1 MNNGLYGF
9 PPGKNITVDV
19 QEYERTGVWTKP
31 LNAQLCFIEGSGGG
45 EAGANGSLS
54 SNGSGGQAGVAYQ
67 ILVPASLLSQVE
79 SVAIGAG
86 GATTGADGGDTVF
99 SGFRWEGGAG
109 SNQGR
114 YAYVAIAQNSGF
126 GSSASGQGVGGRHG
140 NFGAGAGGA
149 GGGSTTTDGGAGGK
163 PRTFQFLGSGGT
175 TAQTGGG
182 AAGGVFGSYNGSN
195 AKPENDRHG
204 FGEGG
209 GGGAHN
215 ASGNGGNGGAG
226 RRGSGGGGGGS
237 GPLGVGGTF
246 GKGGDGFLRITTYC
260 WEG

>member
-109 SNQGR
+109 SNSGR
-114 YAYVAIAQNSGF
+114 YAYVATAQNSGF
-126 GSSASGQGVGGRHG
+126 GSSAAGQGVGGRHG

-149 GGGSTTTDGGAGGK
+149 GGGQTTTDGGAGGK
-163 PRTFQFLGSGGT
+163 PRSFEFSGT

>member
-109 SNQGR
+109 SNSGR
-114 YAYVAIAQNSGF
+114 YAYVATAQNSGF
-126 GSSASGQGVGGRHG
+126 GSSAAGQGVGGRHG

-149 GGGSTTTDGGAGGK
+149 GGGQTTTDGGAGGK
-163 PRTFQFLGSGGT
+163 PRTFEFSGT

-226 RRGSGGGGGGS
+226 RRASGGGGDGS